1 MVESIIKIKKVKLK
15 DISKS
20 YLDTINHKNTKR
32 FIEYAKL
39 KTKKIKR
46 IDLENYLKNIPEN
59 ETLYGIFE
67 NNIHKANFKL
77 TIKKNKIYIGFLVF
91 TKFQGMGLI
100 KKSFQK
106 ILKLKEFKNIENNRL
121 YLGVDRK
128 NQNAISLYTNLG
140 FKKLNSSHK
149 FMYFKFKK

>member
-1 MVESIIKIKKVKLK
+1 M
-15 DISKS
+15 
-20 YLDTINHKNTKR
+20 
-32 FIEYAKL
+32 
-39 KTKKIKR
+39 
-46 IDLENYLKNIPEN
+46 
-59 ETLYGIFE
+59 YGIFE

-91 TKFQGMGLI
+91 TKFQWMGFI

-106 ILKLKEFKNIENNRL
+106 ILKLKEFKNTKNNRL

-128 NQNAISLYTNLG
+128 NKNAISLYTYLG

-149 FMYFKFKK
+149 FMYFN